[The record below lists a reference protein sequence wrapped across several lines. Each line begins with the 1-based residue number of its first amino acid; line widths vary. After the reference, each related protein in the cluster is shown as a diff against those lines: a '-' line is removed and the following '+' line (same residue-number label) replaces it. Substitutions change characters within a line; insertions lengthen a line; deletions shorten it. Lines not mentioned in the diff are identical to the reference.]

1 MSNVLS
7 ALQHIDVA
15 AVSYQ
20 EWVNVGMALKAE
32 GFDWTVWDDWS
43 RNDPRYHPGECQR
56 KWATF
61 RGSATPITGGSI
73 VQMAKDYGWTPCSE
87 GAALDWNDTIM
98 DDGDS
103 FNFGDR
109 FFEILRL
116 RKRPLSKELVKR
128 LVAPSQLQMARKA
141 SLCTGT

>member
-32 GFDWTVWDDWS
+32 GFDCTVWDDWS
-43 RNDPRYHPGECQR
+43 RNDSRYHPGECQR

-73 VQMAKDYGWTPCSE
+73 
-87 GAALDWNDTIM
+87 I
-98 DDGDS
+98 
-103 FNFGDR
+103 
-109 FFEILRL
+109 
-116 RKRPLSKELVKR
+116 
-128 LVAPSQLQMARKA
+128 
-141 SLCTGT
+141 